1 MSVRH
6 VLAALVFMASM
17 TTSALSLEVSGR
29 VTDEN
34 ERSLSGMSVRLLV
47 GSSAECLAETVTDD
61 DGRYRFTLWR
71 RGINLVRRDFTVE
84 VLGDGLSS
92 YVFTPASADVT
103 FLHWHDVRDDV
114 DFAGVFDFRNF
125 QRLLRLTADDFPDL
139 AGFDLVGDYV
149 FLKVYTSDP
158 EEPSVQDLIFLGRIA
173 SADSVLVDAS
183 ITRSM
188 TELQYEIF
196 GTSNSVN
203 GTIDV
208 VGLGTETND
217 PATDCRTRGRLH
229 RRGTGRRGY

>member
-61 DGRYRFTLWR
+61 DGRYRFT
-71 RGINLVRRDFTVE
+71 F
-84 VLGDGLSS
+84 
-92 YVFTPASADVT
+92 FTPASADVT
-103 FLHWHDVRDDV
+103 FLHWHDVLDDV